1 MNFRDWNRQPNSNH
15 CFVCGRNN
23 PVGLYM
29 TFYDNGEDEVRAKQI
44 IPAKYQGYPGIVHG
58 GVQAAILD
66 EIVGRVSLI
75 EDFHRFMM
83 SVSLEIKYRLP
94 VPTDTPLV
102 IVGRKERL
110 RGKWGKASGK
120 ICLPDGRIATE
131 AAMTLAALPEDVRMR
146 AGVDELGWR
155 VD

>member
-1 MNFRDWNRQPNSNH
+1 
-15 CFVCGRNN
+15 
-23 PVGLYM
+23 M

-83 SVSLEIKYRLP
+83 SVSNCWP
-94 VPTDTPLV
+94 QGAPT
-102 IVGRKERL
+102 RQM
-110 RGKWGKASGK
+110 GKG
-120 ICLPDGRIATE
+120 
-131 AAMTLAALPEDVRMR
+131 VRENLSTR
-146 AGVDELGWR
+146 RPHRHGSRYDIGGPAGGCAHAR
-155 VD
+155 RR